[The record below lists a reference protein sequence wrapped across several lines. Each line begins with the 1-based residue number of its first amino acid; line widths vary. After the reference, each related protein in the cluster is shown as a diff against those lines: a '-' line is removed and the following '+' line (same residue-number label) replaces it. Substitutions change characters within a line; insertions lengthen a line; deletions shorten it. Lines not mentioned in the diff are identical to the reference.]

1 MILKQPGLGLDPP
14 NESGREWGATLSFSL
29 SNYMLLELKNGKLN
43 KDLRIKV
50 KLDTM
55 RM

>member
-1 MILKQPGLGLDPP
+1 MILKQPELGSNPP
-14 NESGREWGATLSFSL
+14 NKSGQEWGATLSFSL

-50 KLDTM
+50 KFDTM